1 MKLSDFLS
9 ADLDDSVELEM
20 DADGHYRVIF
30 SDDELIEVNAY
41 LKSELERTYED
52 WIPLWDRS
60 VENKET
66 YRTKKIPIPDGGKS
80 IYPAPIARIP
90 ADQIIASVYNAVMRP
105 RPVFSI
111 DAYLKAEYDV
121 PGQQVPMPP
130 PEPAMPGMP
139 PPPGPRNVVTAD
151 KLSAELVAHR
161 MEQGYDFVVRERIQF
176 GPKLMRG
183 VRGAVTGSP
192 YWWKVVA
199 DPDERTSLSAKS
211 NGVFIDLDDKYEE
224 THLRGDIVK
233 WYLVPFT
240 NGMMPLEFLYDE
252 NGMDLAPWFAER
264 KPMRPD
270 SLSKRYVS
278 GELFLIKDDAEAIAL
293 ASTTVDLSNEFKA
306 RGDASTQRK
315 SPSVP
320 VQDIPNWE
328 VWFYWDAK
336 FVDPNDPTTEDGK
349 KKWKLKRL
357 SLIGDFHLGAGKLM
371 SCKLNS
377 NEHQCRPFELVDQMD
392 EGDCTV
398 DRMMY
403 HQTMF
408 TYSAQSEIKSAH
420 IANTP
425 LYWHDANIPDLVTF
439 FASHKTIGAG
449 DHVPGIFG
457 TEWGLTPAGEKHYS
471 MLELMKFF
479 LSMSQLDSREN
490 DFTMGGRPPGRTPA
504 ATTAQVYQHA
514 EEVKTMFLAR
524 LSLKLSRLL
533 RLDAETRRQYQP
545 LGEVLPMW
553 DDAEKAAIETT
564 FRFPVGDVLDNFRI
578 ALTAADEALSEEKDP
593 QQIMMRKQA
602 LMADG
607 EYVAKIIGAIVNL
620 TQPLPTEGVDVFAQI
635 IERDQAMMR
644 KLMGQMVT
652 DEENYDLMPGIKAL
666 IKARNEALMKQMAQP
681 PKPPEAPPPQVKVVL
696 SGDLSPGQTAAELGA
711 GGMNAQSPGGPQ
723 PAPSAGG
730 PPGPGQPPGAPGQPG
745 LPVPPQQPPAPV
757 SGATTGPPVR

>member
-1 MKLSDFLS
+1 MKLSDFLN
-9 ADLDDSVELEM
+9 ADLDDSIDLQM
-20 DADGHYRVIF
+20 DTDGHYRVIF
-30 SDDELIEVNAY
+30 SAKELVEVNAY
-41 LKSELERTYED
+41 LKSELETAYQD
-52 WIPLWDRS
+52 WIPLWNRS

-90 ADQIIASVYNAVMRP
+90 ADQVIASVYNAIMRP

-111 DAYLKAEYDV
+111 DAFLKTKYDV
-121 PGQQVPMPP
+121 PGQQVAMPP
-130 PEPAMPGMP
+130 DPSMP
-139 PPPGPRNVVTAD
+139 PGAPPRNVVTAEEQT
-151 KLSAELVAHR
+151 AELVAHR

-183 VRGAVTGSP
+183 VKGAVTGSP

-240 NGMMPLEFLYDE
+240 NGMMPLEFLYDVD
-252 NGMDLAPWFAER
+252 GMDLSPWFAER

-270 SLSKRYVS
+270 ELAKKYAA
-278 GELFLIKDDAEAIAL
+278 GNLFLIKDDAEAISL
-293 ASTTVDLSNEFKA
+293 ASSTVDLADEFKA
-306 RGDASTQRK
+306 RGDQETKK
-315 SPSVP
+315 SSSSAP
-320 VQDIPNWE
+320 VQTIPNWE
-328 VWFYWDAK
+328 TWFYWDAK
-336 FVDPNDPTTEDGK
+336 FIDPNDPVTPDGK

-357 SLIGDFHLGAGKLM
+357 SLIGDFHLASGKLM
-371 SCKLNS
+371 SCRMNS
-377 NEHQCRPFELVDQMD
+377 YEHRCRPFELVDQMD

-398 DRMMY
+398 DRMVY

-408 TYSAQSEIKSAH
+408 TYLGQSEIKSKH
-420 IANTP
+420 ISMTP
-425 LYWHDANIPDLVTF
+425 LYWHDPNNPDMANF
-439 FASHKTIGAG
+439 FAAHRTISAG
-449 DHVPGIFG
+449 DHIPGKEG
-457 TEWGLTPAGEKHYS
+457 TDWGLTTAGGVRES
-471 MLELMKFF
+471 ALETMKFI

-490 DFTMGGRPPGRTPA
+490 EFTMGGRPPGRTSA
-504 ATTAQVYQHA
+504 STTAQVYQHA

-553 DDAEKAAIETT
+553 DEEHKTTIEIP

-578 ALTAADEALSEEKDP
+578 ALTAADEALSQEKDP

-607 EYVAKIIGAIVNL
+607 EYIAKIMAAIINLDKPIPPEGIAVFAKII
-620 TQPLPTEGVDVFAQI
+620 
-635 IERDQAMMR
+635 ERVESMMR

-652 DEENYDLMPGIKAL
+652 DEENYDLMPEIEAL
-666 IKARNEALMKQMAQP
+666 IKARNEALAKIQAAPPQP
-681 PKPPEAPPPQVKVVL
+681 PKPQPPAEKIVL
-696 SGDLSPGQTAAELGA
+696 SGKLDPQQTAAVLGA
-711 GGMNAQSPGGPQ
+711 GGVDASSGQTGPANPTGSPGQGNPQ
-723 PAPSAGG
+723 QPSA
-730 PPGPGQPPGAPGQPG
+730 QPG
-745 LPVPPQQPPAPV
+745 VSVPHPQPPAPIP
-757 SGATTGPPVR
+757 GAASSAPVQ